1 MTRSKLLHLKSHHMG
16 RGRWEISKK
25 SKMKLDTIVNK
36 KINICTMCYWNRRG
50 LEIGDQE
57 FSQNKE
63 KSLDENL
70 L

>member
-1 MTRSKLLHLKSHHMG
+1 
-16 RGRWEISKK
+16 
-25 SKMKLDTIVNK
+25 MKLDTIVNK